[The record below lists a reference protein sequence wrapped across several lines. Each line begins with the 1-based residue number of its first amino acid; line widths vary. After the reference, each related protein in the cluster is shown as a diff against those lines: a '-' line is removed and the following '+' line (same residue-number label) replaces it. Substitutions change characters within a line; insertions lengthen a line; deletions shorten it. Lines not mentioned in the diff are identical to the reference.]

1 VKILIPDDR
10 YGTHRQAHYHHD
22 GVLRRT
28 LEAGVS
34 EVARIAL
41 STMCYTY
48 REELQHTKLRNFP
61 ATVREL
67 TVPRFL
73 FRPLW
78 RGTPS
83 WTPPR
88 RWWPLSP
95 QTWTPQEWS
104 YMRPR
109 RSSHSYASRKIC

>member
-48 REELQHTKLRNFP
+48 REEL
-61 ATVREL
+61 
-67 TVPRFL
+67 
-73 FRPLW
+73 
-78 RGTPS
+78 
-83 WTPPR
+83 
-88 RWWPLSP
+88 
-95 QTWTPQEWS
+95 
-104 YMRPR
+104 
-109 RSSHSYASRKIC
+109 

>member
-1 VKILIPDDR
+1 MAPLWRAMQYVGIQLRPRVKAIRYKRPNQAAEWIVSVKILIPDDR

-48 REELQHTKLRNFP
+48 REEL
-61 ATVREL
+61 
-67 TVPRFL
+67 
-73 FRPLW
+73 
-78 RGTPS
+78 
-83 WTPPR
+83 
-88 RWWPLSP
+88 
-95 QTWTPQEWS
+95 
-104 YMRPR
+104 
-109 RSSHSYASRKIC
+109 